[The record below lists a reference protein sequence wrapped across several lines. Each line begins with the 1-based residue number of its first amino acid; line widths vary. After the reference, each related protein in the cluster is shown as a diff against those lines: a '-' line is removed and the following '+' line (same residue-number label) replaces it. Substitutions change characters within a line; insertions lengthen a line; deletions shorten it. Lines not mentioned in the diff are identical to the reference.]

1 MSDSLPHFST
11 WILLIFLL
19 LWAERSI
26 KSPSLLMWK
35 ESISLA
41 HFRAKLKINP
51 NNHELHRC
59 HKNCTIVIKT
69 LEALKKPTAYSV
81 FFVSVPQDLFEE
93 KGHLGRNCCHLAQ
106 AVYVIFKFLM
116 DFICSFG

>member
-11 WILLIFLL
+11 WILLLFLL

-51 NNHELHRC
+51 NNHELHHC
-59 HKNCTIVIKT
+59 HKN
-69 LEALKKPTAYSV
+69 
-81 FFVSVPQDLFEE
+81 
-93 KGHLGRNCCHLAQ
+93 
-106 AVYVIFKFLM
+106 
-116 DFICSFG
+116 